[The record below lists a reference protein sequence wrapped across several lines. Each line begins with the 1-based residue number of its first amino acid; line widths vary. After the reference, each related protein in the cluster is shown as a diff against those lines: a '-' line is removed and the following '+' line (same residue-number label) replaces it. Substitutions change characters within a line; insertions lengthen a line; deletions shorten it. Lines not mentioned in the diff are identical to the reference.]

1 MDTTLPVIFLMGPTA
16 SGKTALALALYQQLP
31 VEIISVDSAMVYRG
45 MDIGT
50 AKPDPETMKQVP
62 HRLIDIC
69 DPVESYSAGK
79 FREDAIAAIS
89 AIHAQQKIPLLVGGT
104 GLYFRTLEQG
114 ISALPPADPVIR
126 AALET
131 EARQVGRRGMHERLA
146 AIDAE
151 SAHRIHPND
160 PQRIQRALEVYAI
173 TGKPL
178 SDFFSQGRQTP
189 LPYAPVKIII
199 APDDRHVI
207 HARVQQRF
215 MDMLNAG
222 LLEEVRVLYQN
233 QAIHAA
239 LPAMRMVGYRQ
250 IWRYLDGAIDH
261 QTMLEHAIVAT
272 RQLAKRQMT
281 WLRSEQN
288 GIWFDSNQRG
298 FGAKILKF
306 LLKDPNLSLR
316 V

>member
-16 SGKTALALALYQQLP
+16 SGKTTLALALHRQLP

-50 AKPDPETMKQVP
+50 AKPGPEILKQVP

-69 DPVESYSAGK
+69 DPVESYSVGR
-79 FREDAIAAIS
+79 FCEDALAAIS
-89 AIHAQQKIPLLVGGT
+89 EIHAQQKIPLLVGGT

-114 ISALPPADPVIR
+114 ISALPPADLVIR
-126 AALET
+126 AALEA
-131 EARQVGRRGMHERLA
+131 EARQIGSRGMHERLA

-160 PQRIQRALEVYAI
+160 PQRIQRALEVYEI

-178 SDFFSQGRQTP
+178 SDFFSEGRQTP
-189 LPYAPVKIII
+189 LPYTPVKIII
-199 APDDRHVI
+199 APDDRAVI

-215 MDMLNAG
+215 IDMMDAG
-222 LLEEVRVLYQN
+222 LLEEVRVLYEN

-250 IWRYLDGAIDH
+250 IWRYLDGSIDY
-261 QTMLEHAIVAT
+261 QTMLEYAIVAT

-288 GIWFDSNQRG
+288 GVWFDSNHAG
-298 FGAKILKF
+298 FVAKILKF

>member
-16 SGKTALALALYQQLP
+16 SGKTTLALALHRQLP

-50 AKPDPETMKQVP
+50 AKPGPEILKQVP

-69 DPVESYSAGK
+69 DPVESYSVGR
-79 FREDAIAAIS
+79 FCEDALAAIS
-89 AIHAQQKIPLLVGGT
+89 EIHAQQKIPLLVGGT

-114 ISALPPADPVIR
+114 ISALPPADLVIR
-126 AALET
+126 AALEA
-131 EARQVGRRGMHERLA
+131 EVRQIGSRGMHERLA

-160 PQRIQRALEVYAI
+160 PQRIQRALEVYEI

-178 SDFFSQGRQTP
+178 SDFFSEGRQTP
-189 LPYAPVKIII
+189 LPYTPVKIII
-199 APDDRHVI
+199 APDDRAVI

-215 MDMLNAG
+215 IDMMDAG
-222 LLEEVRVLYQN
+222 LLEEVRVLYEN

-250 IWRYLDGAIDH
+250 IWRYLDGSIDY
-261 QTMLEHAIVAT
+261 QMMLEHAIVAT

-288 GIWFDSNQRG
+288 GVWFDSNHAG
-298 FGAKILKF
+298 FVAKILKF

>member
-1 MDTTLPVIFLMGPTA
+1 
-16 SGKTALALALYQQLP
+16 
-31 VEIISVDSAMVYRG
+31 
-45 MDIGT
+45 
-50 AKPDPETMKQVP
+50 
-62 HRLIDIC
+62 
-69 DPVESYSAGK
+69 
-79 FREDAIAAIS
+79 
-89 AIHAQQKIPLLVGGT
+89 
-104 GLYFRTLEQG
+104 
-114 ISALPPADPVIR
+114 
-126 AALET
+126 
-131 EARQVGRRGMHERLA
+131 
-146 AIDAE
+146 
-151 SAHRIHPND
+151 
-160 PQRIQRALEVYAI
+160 
-173 TGKPL
+173 
-178 SDFFSQGRQTP
+178 
-189 LPYAPVKIII
+189 
-199 APDDRHVI
+199 
-207 HARVQQRF
+207 
-215 MDMLNAG
+215 MLNAG